1 MLFQPLSLRRISFL
15 PPFARSM
22 AGLLVN
28 NIIVGMF
35 ATPLWFASSSRKV
48 VVQQVSVLPNTG
60 SWDPEPLDSFDP
72 TSIVSTWSEGDVEDF
87 GGVVQGPQVF
97 EKSNDYCRIKHAPAV
112 YGKDVESS
120 SVQSETN
127 NLKVSANLEA
137 SFGFFTGKVQGDVAR
152 RLTEY
157 QHFYQTDREV
167 FVQRA
172 VFTRRTFYP
181 PGHLMPE
188 ARKFLD
194 EWSPSTIRSQF
205 GDFWV
210 KEVSVGGRLRRRM
223 TMTLNKKVSETEVFG
238 KISGEMNKAA
248 FKLGAEAEVDVQW
261 SDSSIESKT
270 VTYFKAL
277 GGDDLSMWFNFNG
290 NNFDEIQQE
299 WADAMH
305 NAGSEGSKYT
315 EVKMKLEP
323 LWTLIGIWDTNKSQ
337 EVQNYYRGL
346 WAEDAEKLKQ
356 WEEFMATRPTPAP
369 TTPRRRRSSPRRR
382 RLPLCDPCNK
392 TNVCWDRA
400 VCWG

>member
-35 ATPLWFASSSRKV
+35 ATPLWFASSSSKT
-48 VVQQVSVLPNTG
+48 VVQQNSVLPNTG

-72 TSIVSTWSEGDVEDF
+72 SSIVSTWSEGDVEDF
-87 GGVVQGPQVF
+87 GGVVQGPQIF
-97 EKSNDYCRIKHAPAV
+97 EKSNGYARIKHAPAV
-112 YGKDVESS
+112 SGKDVESS
-120 SVQSETN
+120 SVQDETN
-127 NLKVSANLEA
+127 NLKVSANLDA
-137 SFGFFTGKVQGDVAR
+137 SFGFFSGQVQGDVAR

-167 FVQRA
+167 FVRRA
-172 VFTRRTFYP
+172 QFTRRSFYP
-181 PGHLMPE
+181 PNHLLPGAKEYM
-188 ARKFLD
+188 D
-194 EWSPSTIRSQF
+194 EWSPSAIRSSF

-210 KEVSVGGRLRRRM
+210 KEVTVGGRLRRRM
-223 TMTLNKKVSETEVFG
+223 TMTLNKKVSDTEVFG

-261 SDSSIESKT
+261 SDSSIKSKT
-270 VTYFKAL
+270 TTSFKAL

-290 NNFDEIQQE
+290 NNFDELQQE

-315 EVKMKLEP
+315 VVNMKLEP
-323 LWTLIGIWDTNKSQ
+323 LWTLISIWNKTKAL
-337 EVQNYYRGL
+337 EVENYYKGL
-346 WAEDAEKLKQ
+346 WAEDADKLKK
-356 WEEFMATRPTPAP
+356 WEEFMADRSTPAPTPAP
-369 TTPRRRRSSPRRR
+369 PPPRRRRSSPRRR
-382 RLPLCDPCNK
+382 RSSPRRRRSP
-392 TNVCWDRA
+392 
-400 VCWG
+400 